1 MQTTLLQEIRI
12 PFEPVMLTLL
22 APDIRWTHLLR
33 RLGVVLN
40 EEKGVCANSAN
51 PWIEWQN

>member
-1 MQTTLLQEIRI
+1 MGH
-12 PFEPVMLTLL
+12 TLL

-40 EEKGVCANSAN
+40 QEKGV
-51 PWIEWQN
+51 QNEEFHG